1 MSIMMRLFVFILMPC
16 RDLIV
21 LRLLDRSTLTYRPVS
36 LSFSKYSE
44 TARLGSYSLAVVPW
58 WRQFPTHSASSTADC
73 HRWWCLHSWSWRP
86 QSRNSPHSL
95 TTPQW
100 EPEPGA
106 GAVLVYRGAI
116 ICDHLWT
123 SSKILSLL
131 LIRLWTAS
139 HDGCWEWS
147 NGMRK

>member
-58 WRQFPTHSASSTADC
+58 WRQFPTHSAFVDGWLSWMVMSAFMVMTTTITQFTAQPDDTTVRTRAG
-73 HRWWCLHSWSWRP
+73 RWRSLGLSWS
-86 QSRNSPHSL
+86 H
-95 TTPQW
+95 
-100 EPEPGA
+100 
-106 GAVLVYRGAI
+106 
-116 ICDHLWT
+116 HLWT